1 MAHEIAVINGKEAM
15 AYTGETPW
23 HKLGTEIQ
31 EGMDVPA
38 ALEAANL
45 DWEVKLRPMYYRQDK
60 NLVKVPTRKVVIR
73 DVDNVQLGVVGND
86 YEPVQNAE
94 AFSILQPACE
104 QFGVTIETAGAL
116 GVGDRVWMLAKLPDS
131 NEAVKGDRIDG
142 YFLVTTGHNGWTS
155 LQARPTPIRVVCANT
170 LQVAMQVGTD
180 LVRLRHTLTEKDR
193 LNEVSRMVTTI
204 VEQLTNTTK
213 LYGKLAARH
222 MTPDELFLY
231 VSQVLGID
239 GLPKDEVQPVA
250 DRRRDTILR
259 LAKNGKG
266 VQYAPETAWTAYNA
280 FTEYVDHVRPTE
292 AHNAKSIVAATQA
305 AIFGSGAKLKNKALN
320 IAQTLISA

>member
-1 MAHEIAVINGKEAM
+1 MAHEIAIINGKEAM
-15 AYTGETPW
+15 AFTGDTPW
-23 HKLGTEIQ
+23 HKLGTEIE

-38 ALEAANL
+38 ALTAANL
-45 DWEVKLRPMYYRQDK
+45 DWDVKLRPLYYRQGK
-60 NLVKVPTRKVVIR
+60 SLVKVPTRNVVIR
-73 DVDNVQLGVVGND
+73 DVDNEQLGVVGND
-86 YEPVQNAE
+86 YEPVQNSE

-116 GVGDRVWMLAKLPDS
+116 GIGDRVWMLAKLPES

-142 YFLVTTGHNGWTS
+142 YFLVTTGHNGWMS

-170 LQVAMQVGTD
+170 LAVAMERGTD
-180 LVRLRHTLTEKDR
+180 LVRLRHTTTEKDR
-193 LNEVSRMVTTI
+193 LDEVARMVTTI
-204 VEQLTNTTK
+204 VEQLANTSK

-239 GLPKDEVQPVA
+239 GLPKEELQPVA
-250 DRRRDTILR
+250 DRRRDTIIQ
-259 LAKNGKG
+259 LAKTGKG

-280 FTEYVDHVRPTE
+280 ITEYVDHIRPLE
-292 AHNAKSIVAATQA
+292 AHSEKTIAAATQS

-320 IAQTLISA
+320 IAQQLVTA